1 MVGLV
6 LMLESLGDAEEMVLV
21 VRSMLV
27 LSRDAEEMLLV
38 VRSMLVL
45 SGESVD
51 EFSALTRLAIE
62 ELESESILSFFSRK
76 RFIWRPVRSGLRI
89 LPLSCSL
96 GCQEWAGLPLICI
109 KFRWLTPPDPP
120 LALLLLEGTETLWM
134 LICSPFGITV
144 FGGAWDSLV
153 TLWKVPDVD
162 LYSKQ
167 RSDKFP

>member
-1 MVGLV
+1 M

-62 ELESESILSFFSRK
+62 ELESES
-76 RFIWRPVRSGLRI
+76 
-89 LPLSCSL
+89 
-96 GCQEWAGLPLICI
+96 
-109 KFRWLTPPDPP
+109 
-120 LALLLLEGTETLWM
+120 
-134 LICSPFGITV
+134 
-144 FGGAWDSLV
+144 
-153 TLWKVPDVD
+153 KV
-162 LYSKQ
+162 Q
-167 RSDKFP
+167 C